1 MSSKSSRG
9 AAKKARVV
17 QMREIPPPL
26 PLQMLRAR
34 EAVMR
39 RFRPFLRDLGLNDQQ
54 GRIIRVLAEADQLEM
69 RELSALTCIHA
80 ASLSRIIPRL
90 VDEGIVQRWKDK
102 DDARRVVVA
111 IAPGG
116 RAIFKVLARNSE
128 RVYAELASEIGSVRM
143 RDLYRC
149 LDALIELDPG
159 LDEAQEDLNEA

>member
-1 MSSKSSRG
+1 MSSKASRG
-9 AAKKARVV
+9 AAKKARVAPL
-17 QMREIPPPL
+17 REIPPPL

-90 VDEGIVQRWKDK
+90 VDEGIVQRWK
-102 DDARRVVVA
+102 
-111 IAPGG
+111 
-116 RAIFKVLARNSE
+116 
-128 RVYAELASEIGSVRM
+128 
-143 RDLYRC
+143 
-149 LDALIELDPG
+149 
-159 LDEAQEDLNEA
+159 